1 MKKLSMHNKIKF
13 GLILICGVAS
23 VHSSMG
29 QANLNF
35 VRTWLAQKP
44 IANEVDIIASAR
56 TAQEVIRQTDY
67 VDGYGRPVQSVTKQ
81 ASPALKDMVDMHVYD
96 SWGREVQRH
105 LPFTS
110 TFTQSGDVTNDGNYK
125 PTAPQQQLAFNQ
137 GLYPGENNYY
147 YAQTSFENS
156 PLNRP
161 LNSYAPGTN
170 WVGSSRGVSTQY
182 LVNTLTDNVRI
193 WTVSTTQGALPSAA
207 TGYGAGQLF
216 KSIAVDEQGNQ
227 TVQYQDKEGHTVL
240 TKVQN
245 TAAADNGTGSGHAG
259 WLCTYY
265 VYDDYGNLR
274 YVITPQVVGYID
286 GSWSFSQQLAD
297 ELCIRYEY
305 DIKNRVIIQK
315 NPGAGEKWMVY
326 DQRNRLVMSQ
336 DANQRA
342 AQKWQYFQYDNLD
355 RPVATGLM
363 SDPVNYSNL
372 PFHHTNAANSI
383 AYPNT
388 GSYTTELLSQSYYD
402 NYSWVGGTGLGSS
415 LDQSNTSNTAY
426 FYTPSNTSFPYP
438 QAIVQSAMTRGMITG
453 SKTEVLGS
461 NGAQYLHTVSFYDS
475 KGRII
480 QTQGTN
486 ITGGV
491 DKATTQYSWTGLTL
505 RILDQHAKS
514 GVNAQTHLS
523 VTKRTY
529 DHGGRLLTVTKTM
542 SSTISPITVNSP
554 EKTIATYTYN
564 EAGQH
569 VNKTL
574 GTHPTTGNP
583 LETMAYA
590 YNLRGWL
597 TGINK
602 NYTQAG
608 STSNYFGMEM
618 AYDKTAAT
626 AGTTSFSS
634 PAYNG
639 NMAGLIWK
647 SKGDGVSRKYDFA
660 YDKASR
666 LTAGSFLQNTSGSA
680 WDNSYIDY
688 SVLST
693 TYSGNSN
700 ITSLYQNGF
709 VLGGGSNIDELSY
722 NYEQGGAS
730 NKLKNVIDN
739 ANIPNSKVGDFH
751 YAGSKIVS
759 QTDYLYDGNGNKTSD
774 YNKSI
779 SSITYNLLNLPRVV
793 TITGKGTITYT
804 YDAAGNKL
812 KKEVQENNATVAFNG
827 SNYVSNITTVTTYIG
842 AFVYQSKSYSNASL
856 SSLNK
861 TESLQYALTEE
872 GRARIVYPLFGQPA
886 YFAFD
891 YFVRDNLDNVR
902 VTLSDE
908 QQQDTYPAAT
918 LESGG
923 ITSEQS
929 FYNIV
934 NDANHV
940 ISTSTLP
947 WWSAASGSSY
957 NNNNGIPV
965 PPDPTTNP
973 TAASTK
979 VYKLNGATG
988 DRFGMGISLKVMAG
1002 DVISIFGRS
1011 AWHNNGSAT
1020 NNTSYNLSAVLT
1032 SFINAFAGTNAVAGG
1047 SKGAANATILNGNAN
1062 TTGPLTTL
1070 LNGVAT
1076 PSGPTPKA
1084 YINWILFDEQFK
1096 PVTSG
1101 SGVDPVNTAADV
1113 IKAHSLT
1120 GINIVKSGYLYI
1132 YCSNESNQD
1141 VYFDNLQ
1148 VVHTRGALLEE
1159 RHYYPNGLTMFAIS
1173 NRAFGKLQTN
1183 FGYQAKDFQGGEF
1196 YDGSGLEE
1204 YDFVARFYD
1213 PQLGRWWTQ
1222 DPAGQFASPYN
1233 AMANNW
1239 PSYVD
1244 RDGRLAWFVPIIIG
1258 AVLFGA
1264 GNLAIHV
1271 ARGDVD
1277 NFWDGLGYFAQG
1289 AVVGAVV
1296 GATWSFAFASLNGTA
1311 IVGGN
1316 TLIQGMGFASQ
1327 GLAQKIGWGL
1337 AAMKAVSTLTTVTSV
1352 ISNPENAGRILMGN
1366 AYTDENRSF
1375 LGGIATGISRFTWE
1389 GLQTWAGYNYSQLR
1403 NTFGGVDRVD
1413 YLGGSTYVTGENGD
1427 GGWGVS
1433 LGNFLNVQ
1441 IPNQITGNFDDWVT
1455 SEPLFM
1461 HEYGHQA
1468 DSRLFGPLY
1477 LFAIGIP
1484 SAAGAEWTEVRAN
1497 RFGARYFGREYG
1509 VNWAPF
1515 EANWPR
1521 RR

>member
-1 MKKLSMHNKIKF
+1 MKKLSMHNKLKF
-13 GLILICGVAS
+13 GFILICGVVSIQSAVAQS
-23 VHSSMG
+23 
-29 QANLNF
+29 NLNF
-35 VRTWLAQKP
+35 VRSWVAQKP
-44 IANEVDIIASAR
+44 IANEVDIISSAR
-56 TAQEVIRQTDY
+56 TAQEVIRMTEY
-67 VDGYGRPVQSVTKQ
+67 IDGYGRPVQSVTKQ

-110 TFTQSGDVTNDGNYK
+110 SFIQSGDVTNDGNYK
-125 PTAPQQQLAFNQ
+125 PTASQQQLAFNQ

-156 PLNRP
+156 PVNRP

-170 WVGSSRGVSTQY
+170 WVGSSRGVGTQY
-182 LVNTLTDNVRI
+182 FVNTTTDNVRI
-193 WTVSTTQGALPSAA
+193 WSITTTQGALPTASTA
-207 TGYGAGQLF
+207 YGAGQLF
-216 KSIAVDEQGNQ
+216 KTISVDEQGNQ
-227 TVQYQDKEGHTVL
+227 NIKFQDKEGRVVL
-240 TKVQN
+240 TKVQT
-245 TAAADNGTGSGHAG
+245 TATSDNGTGSGHAG

-265 VYDDYGNLR
+265 VYDDYNNLR

-286 GSWSFSQQLAD
+286 GTWNFVQGLAD
-297 ELCIRYEY
+297 ELCVRYEY
-305 DIKNRVIIQK
+305 DLQNRVIIKK
-315 NPGAGEKWMVY
+315 NPGAGEKWLVY

-363 SDPVNYSNL
+363 YDPANFSNL
-372 PFHHTNAANSI
+372 PFHHASAANSI

-388 GSYTTELLSQSYYD
+388 GSYSIELLSQTYYD
-402 NYSWVGGTGLGSS
+402 NYAWVGGTGLGSS
-415 LDQSNTSNTAY
+415 LDNSNTSNTAY
-426 FYTPSNTSFPYP
+426 FYTPSNSTFPYP
-438 QAIVQSAMTRGMITG
+438 QAIVQSSMTRGMITG

-461 NGAQYLHTVSFYDS
+461 NGAQYLHTVTFYDS
-475 KGRII
+475 KARII
-480 QTQGTN
+480 QTQGVN

-491 DKATTQYSWTGLTL
+491 DKATTQYSWTGQTL
-505 RILDQHAKS
+505 RILEQHAKS
-514 GVNAQTHLS
+514 GTNSQTHSS

-542 SSTISPITVNSP
+542 MSTIGATNITSP

-564 EAGQH
+564 EAGQQ

-602 NYTQAG
+602 NFTQAG
-608 STSNYFGMEM
+608 STSNYFGMEL

-626 AGTTSFSS
+626 ASTTSFSS
-634 PAYNG
+634 PVYNG

-647 SKGDGVSRKYDFA
+647 SKGDGVSRKYDFS

-666 LTAGSFLQNTSGSA
+666 LTAGSFVQNTSGST
-680 WDNSYIDY
+680 WDNSYMDY
-688 SVLST
+688 SVLSMSYT
-693 TYSGNSN
+693 ANSN
-700 ITSLYQNGF
+700 ISTLYQHGF
-709 VLGGGSNIDELSY
+709 VLGGSSNIDELSY
-722 NYEQGGAS
+722 NYEQSGAS
-730 NKLKNVIDN
+730 NKLKNVIDM
-739 ANIPNSKVGDFH
+739 ANNPNSKIGDFH

-774 YNKSI
+774 ANKNI
-779 SSITYNLLNLPRVV
+779 SSISYYLLNLPRVV
-793 TITGKGTITYT
+793 TVTGKGTITYT

-812 KKEVQENNATVAFNG
+812 RKEVQENNATVPFNG
-827 SNYVSNITTVTTYIG
+827 ANYTTNITTVTTYIG
-842 AFVYQSKSYSNASL
+842 GFVYQSKTFSNASL

-891 YFVRDNLDNVR
+891 YFVRDNLGNVR

-923 ITSEQS
+923 IGTEQS

-940 ISTSTLP
+940 IATSSLP
-947 WWSAASGSSY
+947 WWSSASGSSY
-957 NNNNGIPV
+957 QNNNGIPV
-965 PPDPTTNP
+965 PPDPTVNP
-973 TAASTK
+973 TASSTK

-1011 AWHNNGSAT
+1011 AWHNNGSTT
-1020 NNTSYNLSAVLT
+1020 NNTSYNISSVLT
-1032 SFINAFAGTNAVAGG
+1032 SFINAFAGTNAVVNG
-1047 SKGAANATILNGNAN
+1047 SKGAANGTILNNNSN

-1070 LNGVAT
+1070 LNNVAT
-1076 PSGPTPKA
+1076 PSGQTPKA

-1096 PVTSG
+1096 PVTG
-1101 SGVDPVNTAADV
+1101 GGGVDAINTAADI
-1113 IKAHSLT
+1113 IKAHSIT

-1148 VVHTRGALLEE
+1148 VIHNRGPLVEE
-1159 RHYYPNGLTMFAIS
+1159 RHYYPDGLTMFAIS
-1173 NRAFGKLQTN
+1173 NRAFGKLETSL
-1183 FGYQAKDFQGGEF
+1183 GYQGKDFQGGEF
-1196 YDGSGLEE
+1196 YDGTGLEE

-1258 AVLFGA
+1258 AALFGA
-1264 GNLAIHV
+1264 GNLAIHA
-1271 ARGDVD
+1271 ARGDID
-1277 NFWDGLGYFAQG
+1277 NFWEGLGYFAQG

-1296 GATWSFAFASLNGTA
+1296 GATWSFAFAALNGSA
-1311 IVGGN
+1311 IVGGS
-1316 TLIQGMGFASQ
+1316 TLIQGMGFASH
-1327 GLAQKIGWGL
+1327 GIGHTLGMGV
-1337 AAMKAVSTLTTVTSV
+1337 AIMKGVSTVTTIAS
-1352 ISNPENAGRILMGN
+1352 IIRNPENAGRILMGN
-1366 AYTDENRSF
+1366 AYLDENRTF
-1375 LGGIATGISRFTWE
+1375 LGGIVQGISRFTWE
-1389 GLQTWAGYNYSQLR
+1389 GLQNWAGYNWSQFR
-1403 NTFGGVDRVD
+1403 NTIGQVDRVD
-1413 YLGGSTYVTGENGD
+1413 YLAGATYVTNENFRGAS
-1427 GGWGVS
+1427 VS
-1433 LGNFLNVQ
+1433 LGNYLNIN
-1441 IPNQITGNFDDWVT
+1441 IPDRIIGDFQVRAT
-1455 SEPLFM
+1455 SDPLFM
-1461 HEYGHQA
+1461 HEYGHQT
-1468 DSRLFGPLY
+1468 DSRIFGPLY
-1477 LFAIGIP
+1477 LFAVGIP
-1484 SAAGAEWTEVRAN
+1484 SAAGAEWTEIRAN

-1509 VNWAPF
+1509 VDWTPF
-1515 EANWPR
+1515 EIDWPR

>member
-1 MKKLSMHNKIKF
+1 MKKLSIYNKLKTALLLVCVVA
-13 GLILICGVAS
+13 GLQPAIAQS
-23 VHSSMG
+23 
-29 QANLNF
+29 NLNF
-35 VRTWLAQKP
+35 VRSWVAQKP
-44 IANEVDIIASAR
+44 IANEVDIISSAR
-56 TAQEVIRQTDY
+56 TAQEVIRMTEY

-96 SWGREVQRH
+96 SWGREVQRY
-105 LPFTS
+105 LPFT
-110 TFTQSGDVTNDGNYK
+110 DVGNDGNYK
-125 PTAPQQQLAFNQ
+125 TNASTQQLSFNQ

-147 YAQTSFENS
+147 YAQTTFENS
-156 PLNRP
+156 PVNRP
-161 LNSYAPGTN
+161 LNAYAPGAN
-170 WVGSSRGVSTQY
+170 WVGSSRGVTSQY
-182 LVNTLTDNVRI
+182 FVNTLTDNVRI
-193 WTVSTTQGALPSAA
+193 WNVSTTQGALPTASTAYA
-207 TGYGAGQLF
+207 AGQLF
-216 KSIAVDEQGNQ
+216 KTIAVDEQGNQ
-227 TVQYQDKEGHTVL
+227 TIQFQDKEGHVVL
-240 TKVQN
+240 TKVQV
-245 TAAADNGTGSGHAG
+245 TATSDNGTGSGHAG

-265 VYDDYGNLR
+265 VYDDYNNLR
-274 YVITPQVVGYID
+274 YMIAPQVVALID
-286 GSWSFSQQLAD
+286 GSWSFAQALAD
-297 ELCIRYEY
+297 ELCVRYEY
-305 DIKNRVIIQK
+305 DIKNRVIIKK

-372 PFHHTNAANSI
+372 PFHHANAANSI
-383 AYPNT
+383 AYPNL
-388 GSYTTELLSQSYYD
+388 GSYTTELLSQTYYD
-402 NYSWVGGTGLGSS
+402 NYSWTGGTGVGSS
-415 LDQSNTSNTAY
+415 LDASNTSNTAY
-426 FYTPSNTSFPYP
+426 FYSPSNTTFPYP
-438 QAIVQSAMTRGMITG
+438 QAIIQSNMTRGMITG
-453 SKTEVLGS
+453 SKTEVLNSSGL
-461 NGAQYLHTVSFYDS
+461 QYLYTVSFYDS

-486 ITGGV
+486 ITGGL
-491 DKATTQYSWTGLTL
+491 DKATTQYSWTGQTL
-505 RILDQHAKS
+505 RIFDQHAKS
-514 GVNAQTHLS
+514 GTNPQTHNS

-529 DHGGRLLTVTKTM
+529 DHAGRLLTVTKTM
-542 SSTISPITVNSP
+542 ISAIAATNITSP
-554 EKTIATYTYN
+554 EKTIATYSYN
-564 EAGQH
+564 EAGKQ

-608 STSNYFGMEM
+608 SNSNYFGMDL
-618 AYDKTAAT
+618 AYDKTASA
-626 AGTTSFSS
+626 AGTTTFSS
-634 PAYNG
+634 PVYNG

-666 LTAGSFLQNTSGSA
+666 LTGGNFVQNTSGST

-688 SVLST
+688 SVLSMS
-693 TYSGNSN
+693 YNANSN
-700 ITSLYQNGF
+700 ISTLYQHGF
-709 VLGGGSNIDELSY
+709 ALGASSNIDELSY
-722 NYEQGGAS
+722 NYEQSGAS

-739 ANIPNSKVGDFH
+739 ANYPQSKIGDFH

-774 YNKSI
+774 ANKNI
-779 SSITYNLLNLPRVV
+779 SSIAYNLLNLPRVV

-812 KKEVQENNATVAFNG
+812 KKEVQENNATVPFNG
-827 SNYVSNITTVTTYIG
+827 SNYVTNITTVTTYIG
-842 AFVYQSKSYSNASL
+842 AFEYQSKTFSNASL

-861 TESLQYALTEE
+861 TESLQYVLHEE
-872 GRARIVYPLFGQPA
+872 GRARVVYPLFGQPA

-891 YFVRDNLDNVR
+891 YFVRDNLGNVR

-923 ITSEQS
+923 IATEQS

-940 ISTSTLP
+940 ILTSSLP
-947 WWSAASGSSY
+947 WWSTASGSSY
-957 NNNNGIPV
+957 QNNNGIPV
-965 PPDPTTNP
+965 PPDPTVNP
-973 TAASTK
+973 TASSTK

-1011 AWHNNGSAT
+1011 AWHSNGST
-1020 NNTSYNLSAVLT
+1020 NNTSYNISAVLT
-1032 SFINAFAGTNAVAGG
+1032 SFINAFAGTNAVVNG
-1047 SKGAANATILNGNAN
+1047 SKGVANATVLNNNAN

-1070 LNGVAT
+1070 LNGVQT
-1076 PSGPTPKA
+1076 PVGQTPKA

-1096 PVTSG
+1096 PVTGG
-1101 SGVDPVNTAADV
+1101 SGVDPINAAADV
-1113 IKAHSLT
+1113 IKAHSVT

-1148 VVHTRGALLEE
+1148 VIHTRGALIEE

-1183 FGYQAKDFQGGEF
+1183 FGYQGKDFQGGEF
-1196 YDGSGLEE
+1196 YDGTGLEE

-1222 DPAGQFASPYN
+1222 DPAGQFASPYT

-1258 AVLFGA
+1258 AALFGA
-1264 GNLAIHV
+1264 GNLAIHA
-1271 ARGDVD
+1271 ARGDID
-1277 NFWDGLGYFAQG
+1277 NFWDGLGYFVQG

-1296 GATWSFAFASLNGTA
+1296 GATWSFALAALNGSA
-1311 IVGGN
+1311 IVGGS

-1327 GLAQKIGWGL
+1327 GFAHTVGVSL
-1337 AAMKAVSTLTTVTSV
+1337 AAMKAVSTVTTLAS
-1352 ISNPENAGRILMGN
+1352 IIANPENAGRILMGN
-1366 AYTDENRSF
+1366 AYTDENRTF
-1375 LGGIATGISRFTWE
+1375 LGGIVTGISRFTWE
-1389 GLQTWAGYNYSQLR
+1389 GLQTWVGYNVSQIR

-1413 YLGGSTYVTGENGD
+1413 YMAGATYVTGENRAN
-1427 GGWGVS
+1427 GWGVS
-1433 LGNFLNVQ
+1433 LGNFLNIS
-1441 IPNQITGNFDDWVT
+1441 IPNQITGNFENWVT

-1461 HEYGHQA
+1461 HEYGHTT

-1477 LFAIGIP
+1477 LFAVGIP
-1484 SAAGAEWTEVRAN
+1484 SAAGAEWTEIRAN
-1497 RFGARYFGREYG
+1497 RFGAAYFGREYG

-1515 EANWPR
+1515 EAQWPR